1 MNQSSS
7 EARPHNCFVPRLGTS
22 VIAVPPL
29 ARHGDLR
36 VSRAENAKMIQYLKQ
51 GGVRTLLYGGN
62 AVFYHIRPSEYAAA
76 VEMLLEE
83 AGEDM
88 WMIPSSGPAFG
99 TMLEQ
104 AELLASMP
112 IDTAMVLPQKE
123 ITDPEGIEMGIRHVV
138 ERLGKPVVLYLKID
152 RWLSPAAVAR
162 LVRDGM
168 VSWIKYAVVLPD
180 ASNDP
185 YLRELLEVVP
195 ADLMVSGMGEQPAI
209 VHMQDFGMSSF
220 TSGCVCIAP
229 SLSTQML
236 RDILRG
242 DIESADSCR
251 KLFAPLEDLRNK
263 TSPIR
268 VLHEAVASSGVL
280 DPGPVMPLLS
290 SLTTEQRQEID
301 VAVKRLMARPS

>member
-1 MNQSSS
+1 MSQSSNES
-7 EARPHNCFVPRLGTS
+7 VQYNAVVSRLRES

-29 ARHGDLR
+29 SRHGDLR
-36 VSRAENAKMIQYLKQ
+36 VSRSENAKMIQYLKQ

-62 AVFYHIRPSEYAAA
+62 AVFYHIRPSEYAAT

-83 AGEDM
+83 AGEEM
-88 WMIPSSGPAFG
+88 WMIPSIGPAFG
-99 TMLEQ
+99 TMLDQ

-112 IDTAMVLPQKE
+112 IDTAMVLPQKD
-123 ITDPEGIEMGIRHVV
+123 ITDPQGIELGIRRVV
-138 ERLGKPVVLYLKID
+138 ERMGKPVVLYLKID
-152 RWLSPAAVAR
+152 RWLPPDTVAR
-162 LVRDGM
+162 LVRDGL

-180 ASNDP
+180 AKNDP

-209 VHMQDFGMSSF
+209 VHMRDFGMASF
-220 TSGCVCIAP
+220 TSGCVCIDP

-236 RDILRG
+236 RHIQRG

-251 KLFAPLEDLRNK
+251 KLFEPLEDLRNK

-268 VLHEAVASSGVL
+268 VLHEAVAASGVL
-280 DPGPVMPLLS
+280 DPGPLMPLLS
-290 SLTTEQRQEID
+290 SLTKDQRLEID
-301 VAVKRLMARPS
+301 AAVKTLMARPI

>member
-1 MNQSSS
+1 MSQSKS
-7 EARPHNCFVPRLGTS
+7 ESMPNNSFVPRLGTS

-36 VSRAENAKMIQYLKQ
+36 VSRADNAKLIQYLKQ

-62 AVFYHIRPSEYAAA
+62 AVFYHIRPSEYAAT

-88 WMIPSSGPAFG
+88 WLIPSIGPAFG
-99 TMLEQ
+99 TMLDQ

-123 ITDPEGIEMGIRHVV
+123 ITDSQGIEIGIRRIV
-138 ERLGKPVVLYLKID
+138 ERMGKPVVLYLKID

-209 VHMQDFGMSSF
+209 VHMRDFGMAGF

-229 SLSTQML
+229 SLSMEML
-236 RDILRG
+236 RHIQRG
-242 DIESADSCR
+242 DIESAESCR
-251 KLFAPLEDLRNK
+251 RRFEPLEDLRNA

-268 VLHEAVASSGVL
+268 VLHEAVAASGVL

-290 SLTTEQRQEID
+290 SLSMEQRQKID
-301 VAVKRLMARPS
+301 AAVKTLMARTQ

>member
-88 WMIPSSGPAFG
+88 WMIPSIGPAFG
-99 TMLEQ
+99 TMLDQ

-209 VHMQDFGMSSF
+209 VHMQDFGMSSLLVVVF
-220 TSGCVCIAP
+220 ASLRAYQRRCFVISFAEISNRLIHVESYLRPWKTLGIKHRQYESCMKRSRRLVC
-229 SLSTQML
+229 
-236 RDILRG
+236 
-242 DIESADSCR
+242 
-251 KLFAPLEDLRNK
+251 
-263 TSPIR
+263 
-268 VLHEAVASSGVL
+268 
-280 DPGPVMPLLS
+280 
-290 SLTTEQRQEID
+290 
-301 VAVKRLMARPS
+301 